1 MNGGLI
7 LSLAYGIR
15 VLSKNDP
22 FITLSERVSESL
34 QSLSNPRTFLVD
46 SIPLFKYIL
55 EYLPGAKRMAWERR
69 LLAARLREAPFA
81 AAQKDIVGVSFY
93 LPTAVLTVFR
103 SQANGVATPSF
114 VSCCLEN
121 LVQSQDD
128 KSGYEIIKD
137 TAGVFF
143 LGASVFVLRFDFFSR
158 NTQAGSGSTSAA
170 IYTIILALL
179 QFPDVQAKAQ
189 QELDEIVGR
198 DCLPDLCDEASL
210 PYLSAVIKEAFRQ
223 EQFFHASRI

>member
-7 LSLAYGIR
+7 VSLAYGIR

-46 SIPLFKYIL
+46 SISLFRYIL
-55 EYLPGAKRMAWERR
+55 EYFPGAKGMARERR
-69 LLAARLREAPFA
+69 LLATRLRDAPFA
-81 AAQKDIVGVSFY
+81 AAQKDIIGMSFY
-93 LPTAVLTVFR
+93 LHTAVLTG

-114 VSCCLEN
+114 VSRCPEN
-121 LVQSQDD
+121 LVQSEDDD

-143 LGASVFVLRFDFFSR
+143 LGASVFVLRLSLFSR

-198 DCLPDLCDEASL
+198 DRLPDLCDQASL

-223 EQFFHASRI
+223 EQFFHASCI

>member
-22 FITLSERVSESL
+22 FITLSERVAESL

-46 SIPLFKYIL
+46 SMPLFKYIL

-69 LLAARLREAPFA
+69 LLATRLRDAPFA
-81 AAQKDIVGVSFY
+81 TAQKDIVGMSFY
-93 LPTAVLTVFR
+93 LPTAVLTVFQ

-114 VSCCLEN
+114 VSRCLEN
-121 LVQSQDD
+121 LVQSQDDD

-143 LGASVFVLRFDFFSR
+143 LGASVFVLRLSLFSR

-179 QFPDVQAKAQ
+179 QFPDVQAIAQ

-198 DCLPDLCDEASL
+198 DRLPDLCDEASL

-223 EQFFHASRI
+223 E

>member
-1 MNGGLI
+1 MNGGLT

-22 FITLSERVSESL
+22 FITLSEHVSESL
-34 QSLSNPRTFLVD
+34 QSLSNPRTFLVV
-46 SIPLFKYIL
+46 SIPLFRYIL
-55 EYLPGAKRMAWERR
+55 EYLPGAKQMARERR
-69 LLAARLREAPFA
+69 LLATRLRDAPFA

-93 LPTAVLTVFR
+93 LHTAVLTG
-103 SQANGVATPSF
+103 SQANSVATPSF
-114 VSCCLEN
+114 MSRCLEN
-121 LVQSQDD
+121 LVQSEDDD
-128 KSGYEIIKD
+128 KSGYKIIKD

-143 LGASVFVLRFDFFSR
+143 LGASVLVLRLSLFSR

-170 IYTIILALL
+170 IYMIILALL
-179 QFPDVQAKAQ
+179 QFPDVEAKAQ

-198 DCLPDLCDEASL
+198 DRLPDLYDEASL

-223 EQFFHASRI
+223 EQLFHASCI